1 MKYNRKYLGAALRL
15 MQRGSLYRHVMGFI
29 IQKGLTIRE
38 ADEAD
43 KLKVDLWINPKG
55 YISKAGHQNQNVT
68 EFVAYCFG
76 YLAGRVQL
84 VRYSSENKPY
94 SGYWL
99 WGLAVKSQFK
109 GGGIGEKLSQEVI
122 LKAST
127 EGSKTL
133 DLLVFNNNVPALQL
147 YRKLG
152 FVHYVIPGLEEQ
164 LQAQPTQNGHRHV
177 VMRKLIGHF
186 Q

>member
-1 MKYNRKYLGAALRL
+1 
-15 MQRGSLYRHVMGFI
+15 MGFI
-29 IQKGLTIRE
+29 IQKGLAIRE

-55 YISKAGHQNQNVT
+55 DISKAGPQNHDAT
-68 EFVAYCFG
+68 EFVAYCIG
-76 YLAGRVQL
+76 YLAGWIQL

-94 SGYWL
+94 RGYWL
-99 WGLAVKSQFK
+99 WKLVVKSQFK
-109 GGGIGEKLSQEVI
+109 GGGIGEKLSEVVI
-122 LKAST
+122 QLAST

-133 DLLVFNNNVPALQL
+133 DILFSNSNVPALQL

-152 FVHYVIPGLEEQ
+152 FALYVIPELDEKMSVK
-164 LQAQPTQNGHRHV
+164 PTQNLPRPV
-177 VMRKLIGHF
+177 VMRKLCVNC